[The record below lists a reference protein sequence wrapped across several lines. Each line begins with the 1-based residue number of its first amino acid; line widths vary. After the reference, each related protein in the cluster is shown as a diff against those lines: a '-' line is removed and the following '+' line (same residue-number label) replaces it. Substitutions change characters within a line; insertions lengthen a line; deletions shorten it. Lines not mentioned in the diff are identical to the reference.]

1 MCEDIKGEIIQ
12 PSVWGQCTKTSEVRS
27 PDLQSVVA
35 CIKTSK
41 VRSSDLQSGVACIK
55 TSKVRSSDLQSG
67 VTCMKTSK
75 VRDQLIFN
83 LGPVCEDVCMYA
95 CC

>member
-1 MCEDIKGEIIQ
+1 MYEDVKGEIMR

-27 PDLQSVVA
+27 SDLQSVVA

-41 VRSSDLQSGVACIK
+41 VRSSDLQSGVAC
-55 TSKVRSSDLQSG
+55 
-67 VTCMKTSK
+67 MKTSK
-75 VRDQLIFN
+75 VRDHLTFN
-83 LGPVCEDVCMYA
+83 LGPVCEDVCVYV